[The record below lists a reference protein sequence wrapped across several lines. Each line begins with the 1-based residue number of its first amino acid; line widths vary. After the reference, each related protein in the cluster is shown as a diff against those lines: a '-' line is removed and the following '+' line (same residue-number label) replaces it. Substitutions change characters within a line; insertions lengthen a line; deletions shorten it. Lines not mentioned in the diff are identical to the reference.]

1 MTEIVM
7 LTEHFSVNEFRCP
20 CCGMLKPSHGFILSL
35 EQFRRE
41 IDQPIHVASGFRCSV
56 HNRQIGGSA
65 HSQHLEGR
73 AADIF
78 VDGWNSYR
86 LAYEAYIVRFLMIPI
101 LFGGIGCYPEHNNQ
115 SVHLDTRTNPTFWV
129 DRGGVRQYMRDDEF
143 FNFLQGKVKDQIHDK
158 EMAGIDPG
166 NLPGNPI

>member
-101 LFGGIGCYPEHNNQ
+101 LFG
-115 SVHLDTRTNPTFWV
+115 
-129 DRGGVRQYMRDDEF
+129 
-143 FNFLQGKVKDQIHDK
+143 
-158 EMAGIDPG
+158 
-166 NLPGNPI
+166 